1 MIVALPAEDPW
12 LDKEAGPLVR
22 PYTLTN
28 GRTHPTTAL
37 ELLSM
42 VRATGRAAPGRLG
55 PEHSQALGLCH
66 IPTSVAEVAARL
78 HQPVMITKVLVSDL
92 IDCGVVTTR
101 APDSISD
108 FTDRQ
113 KLEKVL
119 VALRR
124 L

>member
-1 MIVALPAEDPW
+1 MAVPPEDPW
-12 LDKEAGPLVR
+12 LDKDAGPLVR

-37 ELLSM
+37 EMLSM

-55 PEHSQALGLCH
+55 PEHSQALDLCH
-66 IPTSVAEVAARL
+66 VPTSVAEVAARL

-101 APDSISD
+101 APDTGTDSI
-108 FTDRQ
+108 DRQ
-113 KLEKVL
+113 KLEEVL